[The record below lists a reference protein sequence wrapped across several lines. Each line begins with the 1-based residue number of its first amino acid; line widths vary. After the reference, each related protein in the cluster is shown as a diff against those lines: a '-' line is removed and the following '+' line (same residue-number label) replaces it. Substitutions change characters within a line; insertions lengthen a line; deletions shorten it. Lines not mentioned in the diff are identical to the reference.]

1 MSETQH
7 NKYHRIRTC
16 WRQRLSRTNSLD
28 RELHIYIRFI
38 SWLKCTSKSV
48 SNCRSECSAVQVRYQ
63 AAISQNLGLNH
74 VSRRMRTLL
83 SLSLSIDLPLE
94 AGCDR
99 FFPISVMLGE

>member
-1 MSETQH
+1 MAPHYIERTQTLMGH
-7 NKYHRIRTC
+7 HQSSH
-16 WRQRLSRTNSLD
+16 RQRNRRVD
-28 RELHIYIRFI
+28 HMYIYIRFI

-63 AAISQNLGLNH
+63 AAVSQNLGLNH